1 MGRGTQFPLG
11 AEEKGLLPQ
20 VRDFVQSIFMQK
32 GMEKAL
38 KKGVRYGGEAGRDFV
53 VKGPI
58 TQKELRIL
66 TDATAKSK
74 KKWNDS
80 GYAALDPNNLPL
92 LDERAKR
99 ARPIYMKFRGE
110 KIEVDDLSQ
119 IEDDL
124 RRQMFGEVKVG
135 DILP

>member
-1 MGRGTQFPLG
+1 
-11 AEEKGLLPQ
+11 
-20 VRDFVQSIFMQK
+20 
-32 GMEKAL
+32 MEKAL

-66 TDATAKSK
+66 IDATAKSK
-74 KKWNDS
+74 
-80 GYAALDPNNLPL
+80 
-92 LDERAKR
+92 AKYGSYG
-99 ARPIYMKFRGE
+99 ANPTFKGKSPVRPIYMKFRG
-110 KIEVDDLSQ
+110 KDVEVDDLAL
-119 IEDDL
+119 IEGDL